1 MSLHVGYQG
10 AKECLTGPQPG
21 ARALMAW
28 WLSRFSDRG
37 AVKVSDGKVHY
48 ELPS

>member
-1 MSLHVGYQG
+1 VDQLSDEELD
-10 AKECLTGPQPG
+10 
-21 ARALMAW
+21 ALIAE
-28 WLSRFSDRG
+28 LSDRG